1 MDGGGGHR
9 LVSLLPLAWMPD
21 NTAMQRQLGFG
32 LGLLGLGVLAYW
44 LGPRPVFEPWV
55 AEDLSPARAQ
65 ALGFEGS
72 LGPLSDGPWE
82 RLEADYRSAHPVG
95 GGLPRS
101 GTPAVLLDVD
111 SDGDLDFFAARA
123 LETASGPAS
132 PVLFMRQDGQ
142 FLEVSQY
149 LGSAFTQPRTAV
161 HSWARD
167 VNQDGRVD
175 VVLELD
181 GGGKTVLWNR
191 FEQNNG
197 VAK

>member
-1 MDGGGGHR
+1 
-9 LVSLLPLAWMPD
+9 MPD
-21 NTAMQRQLGFG
+21 NAAMQRQIGFG
-32 LGLLGLGVLAYW
+32 LGLLGLGALTYW

-65 ALGFEGS
+65 ALGLEGS

-82 RLEADYRSAHPVG
+82 RLESDYRSAHPVA

-123 LETASGPAS
+123 LETTIGPAS
-132 PVLFMRQDGQ
+132 AVLFMWQDSR
-142 FLEVSQY
+142 FLDISQY
-149 LGSAFTQPRTAV
+149 LGSAFTQPRIVV

-175 VVLELD
+175 LLLELE
-181 GGGKTVLWNR
+181 GGGRTVLWNR
-191 FEQNNG
+191 FEQKNG
-197 VAK
+197 FAK